1 MSRRSRATAWRFAAP
16 TQSRSEASTRAFAST
31 ASQTW
36 SSAFACATEAA
47 APWSSLACRSRK
59 TSTAC
64 GSQPSPPS
72 ASASPSETCTASST
86 AGATAKTSW
95 SGNRISAVSDYESRV
110 EELHQKKKKNLG
122 MGGPEK
128 IAKQHERG
136 KLTVRERID
145 LLFDTGTFVE
155 LGLLAQNRDGSDSAP
170 ADGVVTGHGEIEGR
184 QVWVI
189 AYDFTVMAGSMGAV
203 GEQFKAA
210 RVREL
215 ALRYRKPIVWL
226 LDSAGARIQEAAG
239 STFAGTGWLFAEQ
252 VVMSGVIPQ
261 VAAMLGPCAAGTA
274 YIPGLA
280 DFVPMVKAT
289 SSMALGGARLVK
301 AATGEDVTDHD
312 MGGSQVHCYESGVGD
327 NEVADDQECIAQV
340 RRFLSYLP
348 SSNLEPPPWVPT
360 DDPADRDVEGLDK
373 LVPANPRQA
382 YDVRKVIQRIVD
394 QGGPAGEGLR
404 PAAGRGEYPHASSS
418 WFEIKPA
425 GAKHL
430 VVGFCRMAG
439 HAVGV
444 VANQPLFKGGILDV
458 DAADKA
464 ARFIRLCDAFNVP
477 LLYLMDVPGFL
488 VGSGVEKEGIIR
500 HGAKMLYA
508 TSEATVPKITVVM
521 RKAYGAG
528 YFVMCGKG
536 YYPDLIV
543 AWPFAEISVM
553 GPEGAVN
560 IIFNKVVEAAE
571 NPAETRAQLVE
582 RIRETISPYVAAGW
596 AMIDDVIDPADTRRV
611 IIRGLEQARDKK
623 VERPWRKHGNIPV

>member
-1 MSRRSRATAWRFAAP
+1 MQPMSEGAPADVGGEFEEKVGELRGRRRR
-16 TQSRSEASTRAFAST
+16 
-31 ASQTW
+31 
-36 SSAFACATEAA
+36 
-47 APWSSLACRSRK
+47 
-59 TSTAC
+59 
-64 GSQPSPPS
+64 
-72 ASASPSETCTASST
+72 
-86 AGATAKTSW
+86 
-95 SGNRISAVSDYESRV
+95 
-110 EELHQKKKKNLG
+110 NLQ
-122 MGGPEK
+122 MGGSEK

-136 KLTVRERID
+136 KLTARERID
-145 LLFDTGTFVE
+145 LLFDPGTFVE
-155 LGLLAQNRDGSDSAP
+155 FGLLAHQQSLRGNPVDPPEKTP
-170 ADGVVTGHGEIEGR
+170 ADGVITGHGLVDGR

-203 GEQFKAA
+203 GESFKTT

-239 STFAGTGWLFAEQ
+239 STFAGSGQLFYDQ
-252 VVMSGVIPQ
+252 VQMSGVIPQ

-280 DFVPMVKAT
+280 DFVPMVKGTA
-289 SSMALGGARLVK
+289 SMSLGGARLVK

-327 NEVADDQECIAQV
+327 NEVENDADCIAAV

-348 SSNLEPPPWVPT
+348 PSNLEPPPWQPA
-360 DDPADRDVEGLDK
+360 DDPGDRNVEGLEK
-373 LVPANPRQA
+373 LVPASPRA
-382 YDVRKVIQRIVD
+382 TYDVRKVVQRIVD
-394 QGGPAGEGLR
+394 KD
-404 PAAGRGEYPHASSS
+404 S
-418 WFEIKPA
+418 WFEIKPTW
-425 GAKHL
+425 AKNL
-430 VVGFCRMAG
+430 VIGLARMAG
-439 HAVGV
+439 HPIGV
-444 VANQPLFKGGILDV
+444 VANQPMSKGGILDV

-477 LLYLMDVPGFL
+477 LVYLMDVPGFL

-508 TSEATVPKITVVM
+508 TSEATVPKVTVVM

-536 YYPDLIV
+536 YGPDLIV

-560 IIFNKVVEAAE
+560 IIFNKVVEASA
-571 NPAETRAQLVE
+571 NPEATRAELVAK
-582 RIRETISPYVAAGW
+582 IRESISPYVAAAW
-596 AMIDDVIDPADTRRV
+596 AMIDDVIEPAETRRV
-611 IIRGLEQARDKK
+611 IVQALEQARSKK
-623 VERPWRKHGNIPV
+623 LDRPWRKHGNIPV